1 MPTTVM
7 PDTARQVVDEAHAA
21 YMQAAEAFAAAA
33 TDALIVTARTQYP
46 DATAIRVTAILEES
60 YAEHDVRA
68 YAGGR
73 NLGPVDLDFTDLML
87 LTEGVCVI
95 DDDQV
100 TVLL

>member
-33 TDALIVTARTQYP
+33 TDALTAVARTQYP
-46 DATAIRVTAILEES
+46 DATAIRVTAIVEHDYS
-60 YAEHDVRA
+60 EHDVRA

-87 LTEGVCVI
+87 LTEGVCTAGE
-95 DDDQV
+95 DTV